1 MRREENSE
9 ILLRFSFIISPS
21 APSDPPKERKMRS
34 IDLIIAQIVHL
45 FEKNGMNLP
54 YEYPIEGFEKQHLGK
69 SQN

>member
-1 MRREENSE
+1 MRKWGW
-9 ILLRFSFIISPS
+9 IGHII
-21 APSDPPKERKMRS
+21 AQIAHIIGQIANIIEKIEA
-34 IDLIIAQIVHL
+34 INLIIAQIVHL